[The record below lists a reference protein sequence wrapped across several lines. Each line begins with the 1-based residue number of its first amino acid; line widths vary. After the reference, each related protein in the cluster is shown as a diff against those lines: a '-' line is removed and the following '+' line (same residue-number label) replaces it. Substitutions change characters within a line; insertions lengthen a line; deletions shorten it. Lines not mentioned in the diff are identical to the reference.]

1 MKLDKKVKK
10 VGIIVGGVVIA
21 VLIVGKTFH
30 IPVISTGVNYV
41 LITIQKGITFVSD
54 KTTNFFKYFE
64 EIDTLRTE
72 NKTLKETNEKLF
84 YENTILSQYEEEN
97 KNLKQLLEMKS
108 LYQDYEGI
116 GANVIGKDSS
126 NWYKV
131 ITIDKGTKDGVKENS
146 VILASGGLVG
156 HVWEASDLTS
166 ASTTPN
172 SAKVLSIIDDRSSV
186 SAEVVRTGDV
196 GIVNGD
202 IELVNEG
209 LCVLEINVESEVIKG
224 DQIVTS
230 HLSSIYPPGIPIGTV
245 EEVVDGKNGLTRY
258 AYVKPYVDFK
268 HLKNVLVINY
278 EQGE

>member
-1 MKLDKKVKK
+1 MKLDKKIKK

-21 VLIVGKTFH
+21 VLIVGKSFQ
-30 IPVISTGVNYV
+30 IPVISTGVNFV
-41 LITIQKGITFVSD
+41 LMPIQKGITFVSD

-64 EIDTLRTE
+64 EIDALRTE
-72 NKTLKETNEKLF
+72 NKTLKEANEKLF

-97 KNLKQLLEMKS
+97 KNLKQLLEMKN
-108 LYQDYEGI
+108 LYQAYEGI

-131 ITIDKGTKDGVKENS
+131 VTIDKGKSSGVKENS
-146 VILASGGLVG
+146 VILANGGLVG
-156 HVWEASDLTS
+156 HVWEASDLT
-166 ASTTPN
+166 APSTTAN

-202 IELVNEG
+202 LELVNEG

-245 EEVVDGKNGLTRY
+245 EEVVEGKNGLTRY

-278 EQGE
+278 KQGE

>member
-1 MKLDKKVKK
+1 MKLDKKIKK

-21 VLIVGKTFH
+21 VLIVGKAFQ
-30 IPVISTGVNYV
+30 IPVLSTGVNFV
-41 LITIQKGITFVSD
+41 LMPIQKGITFVTD
-54 KTTNFFKYFE
+54 KTTNFFGYFG
-64 EIDTLRTE
+64 EIDALRTE
-72 NKTLKETNEKLF
+72 NKNLKETNEKLF

-97 KNLKQLLEMKS
+97 KNLKQLLEMKN
-108 LYQDYEGI
+108 LYQAYEGI

-131 ITIDKGTKDGVKENS
+131 ITIDKGTASGVKENS
-146 VILASGGLVG
+146 VILANGGLVG

-166 ASTTPN
+166 TSTTAN
-172 SAKVLSIIDDRSSV
+172 SSKVLSIIDDRSSV

-258 AYVKPYVDFK
+258 AYIKPYVDFK

-278 EQGE
+278 KQGE

>member
-1 MKLDKKVKK
+1 MKIDKKIKK
-10 VGIIVGGVVIA
+10 VGIIVGGIVVG
-21 VLIVGKTFH
+21 VLIIGKTFD

-41 LITIQKGITFVSD
+41 LMPIQKGITFISD
-54 KTTNFFKYFE
+54 KTTNFFEYFDDIE
-64 EIDTLRTE
+64 NLRAE
-72 NKTLKETNEKLF
+72 NKTLKEANEKLF

-97 KNLKQLLEMKS
+97 KNLKQLLEMKN

-131 ITIDKGTKDGVKENS
+131 ITIDKGKSDGVKENS
-146 VILASGGLVG
+146 VILANGGLVG
-156 HVWEASDLTS
+156 HVWEASDLVS
-166 ASTTPN
+166 PSTTAN

-245 EEVVDGKNGLTRY
+245 EEVVEGKNGLTRY

-268 HLKNVLVINY
+268 HLKSVLVINY
-278 EQGE
+278 KQGE

>member
-1 MKLDKKVKK
+1 MKLDKKIKK
-10 VGIIVGGVVIA
+10 VGIIAGGVVIA
-21 VLIVGKTFH
+21 VLIVGKTFD

-41 LITIQKGITFVSD
+41 LIPIQKGITFVSD

-97 KNLKQLLEMKS
+97 KNLKQLLEMKN
-108 LYQDYEGI
+108 LYQDYDGI

-131 ITIDKGTKDGVKENS
+131 ITIDKGTRSGVKENS
-146 VILASGGLVG
+146 VILANGGLVG

-166 ASTTPN
+166 ASTTAN

-202 IELVNEG
+202 IELVSEG

-245 EEVVDGKNGLTRY
+245 EEVVEGKNGLTRY

>member
-1 MKLDKKVKK
+1 MKLDKNVKK
-10 VGIIVGGVVIA
+10 VGIIASGIIIA
-21 VLIVGKTFH
+21 VFIVGKTFD

-41 LITIQKGITFVSD
+41 LIPFQKGITFVTD
-54 KTTNFFKYFE
+54 KATNFFGYFE
-64 EIDTLRTE
+64 EITDLQAE

-84 YENTILSQYEEEN
+84 YENTILSQYKEEN
-97 KNLKQLLEMKS
+97 ENLKQLLQMKN

-131 ITIDKGTKDGVKENS
+131 VTIDKGISHGVKENS
-146 VILASGGLVG
+146 VILANGGLVG
-156 HVWEASDLTS
+156 HVWEASDLN
-166 ASTTPN
+166 AKSTTSN

-186 SAEVVRTGDV
+186 SAQVVRTGDI

-202 IELVNEG
+202 IELVNKG

-245 EEVVDGKNGLTRY
+245 QEVVEGKNGLTRY

-268 HLKNVLVINY
+268 HLQNVLVINY
-278 EQGE
+278 DQGE

>member
-10 VGIIVGGVVIA
+10 VGIIVGGIVIA

-41 LITIQKGITFVSD
+41 LIPIQKGITFVSD

-72 NKTLKETNEKLF
+72 NKALKETNEKLF

-108 LYQDYEGI
+108 LYQNYEGI

-131 ITIDKGTKDGVKENS
+131 ITIDKGTKSGVEENS

>member
-41 LITIQKGITFVSD
+41 LIPIQKGITFVSD